1 MIAISTSGSP
11 LTEEPTSARTNGQEA
26 VPILPGFFK
35 TLNVETEKMQ
45 SAGSGTSVEVRMMIL
60 IKLQKNRR

>member
-26 VPILPGFFK
+26 LPMQGFFK

>member
-11 LTEEPTSARTNGQEA
+11 LMEEPTSARTNGQEA
-26 VPILPGFFK
+26 VPVTIFK
-35 TLNVETEKMQ
+35 TLNVETEKMH